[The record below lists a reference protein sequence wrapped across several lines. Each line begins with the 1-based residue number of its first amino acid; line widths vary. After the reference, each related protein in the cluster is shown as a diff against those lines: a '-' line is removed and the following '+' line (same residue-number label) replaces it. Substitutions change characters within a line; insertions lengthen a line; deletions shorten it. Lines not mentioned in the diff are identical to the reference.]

1 MKYAFAV
8 AAMLASTSAS
18 AAVISSSVGGV
29 PVGANIYESF
39 DAIGPGGTTAS
50 GITVSFA
57 GTDAGTA
64 SLPNVGGK
72 YAAPYIS
79 GGNGTLFGNAQADGQ
94 DATQY
99 LTTGIGTVTLD
110 LGDDHQYFGIL
121 WGSVDTY
128 NSLAFYAGDTL
139 LFTYSGSDVAA
150 IANGDQ
156 GAAGTY
162 YVNINSDTAFNKVV
176 ASSSG
181 YAFEFDNVAL
191 AYKPITDVPEPGA
204 LALLGLGA
212 IGLAAARRRKA

>member
-1 MKYAFAV
+1 MKYAFAF
-8 AAMLASTSAS
+8 AAMLASTGAS
-18 AAVISSSVGGV
+18 AAVISSSEGGV

-72 YAAPYIS
+72 YAAPFVS

-94 DATQY
+94 DVTQY

-204 LALLGLGA
+204 LALFGLGA

>member
-1 MKYAFAV
+1 MKYAFAF

-29 PVGANIYESF
+29 PVGANVYESF

-57 GTDAGTA
+57 GTAAGTA
-64 SLPNVGGK
+64 ALPNVGGK
-72 YAAPYIS
+72 YAAPYVS

-94 DATQY
+94 DVTQY
-99 LTTGIGTVTLD
+99 LTTGIGSVTLD
-110 LGDDHQYFGIL
+110 LGDNHQYFGIL
-121 WGSVDTY
+121 WGSVDAY

-150 IANGDQ
+150 AANGDQ
-156 GAAGTY
+156 GATGTY

-181 YAFEFDNVAL
+181 YSFEFDNVAL

-204 LALLGLGA
+204 LALFGLGA

>member
-1 MKYAFAV
+1 MKYAFAF

-29 PVGANIYESF
+29 PVGANVYESF

-72 YAAPYIS
+72 YAAPYVS
-79 GGNGTLFGNAQADGQ
+79 GGNGSLFGNAQADGQ
-94 DATQY
+94 DVTQY
-99 LTTGIGTVTLD
+99 LTTGIGSVTLD

-121 WGSVDTY
+121 WGSVDGY

-150 IANGDQ
+150 VANGDQ
-156 GAAGTY
+156 GAVGTY

-204 LALLGLGA
+204 FALFGLGA
-212 IGLAAARRRKA
+212 LGLAAARRRKA

>member
-1 MKYAFAV
+1 MKYAIAF

-29 PVGANIYESF
+29 PVGANVYESF

-50 GITVSFA
+50 GITVSFS

-64 SLPNVGGK
+64 SLPNVSGK
-72 YAAPYIS
+72 YAAPFVS
-79 GGNGTLFGNAQADGQ
+79 GGNGTPFGNAQADGK
-94 DATQY
+94 DVTQY
-99 LTTGIGTVTLD
+99 LTTGIGRVTLE
-110 LGDDHQYFGIL
+110 LGDNHQYFGIL
-121 WGSVDTY
+121 WGSVDAY
-128 NSLAFYAGDTL
+128 NTLAFYAGDML

-150 IANGDQ
+150 VANGDQ

-181 YAFEFDNVAL
+181 YSFEFDNVAL

-204 LALLGLGA
+204 LALFGLGA